1 MSATVETTEVLKSK
15 HKSKGQLLLCKGCCC
30 GKTERGLPDVPVDRI
45 KAAWKADKLNKVI
58 QLTISGCLGPC
69 DLPNVAVL
77 LTPEGATWLGNLA
90 GDAHY
95 DTLIEWAR
103 ASALA
108 GSPLTLPEGLEAY
121 RFERFR
127 AAEPAQ
133 ED

>member
-30 GKTERGLPDVPVDRI
+30 GKVESGKPEVPVDRI

-58 QLTISGCLGPC
+58 QLSISGCLGPC
-69 DLPNVAVL
+69 DLPNIAVV
-77 LTPEGATWLGNLA
+77 LTPEGTTWLGNLD

-95 DTLIEWAR
+95 DALIDWAK
-103 ASALA
+103 ASTANGA
-108 GSPLTLPEGLEAY
+108 PLPLPEGLEPY

-127 AAEPAQ
+127 THEP
-133 ED
+133 E